1 MKHFLDGLERI
12 HKVQVRNLWIRN
24 QFFPKR
30 RIDFEKNSFIKK
42 EEKHSFINLFR
53 RN

>member
-30 RIDFEKNSFIKK
+30 RIDFEKKFFHKKRRETFFSQSF
-42 EEKHSFINLFR
+42 
-53 RN
+53 